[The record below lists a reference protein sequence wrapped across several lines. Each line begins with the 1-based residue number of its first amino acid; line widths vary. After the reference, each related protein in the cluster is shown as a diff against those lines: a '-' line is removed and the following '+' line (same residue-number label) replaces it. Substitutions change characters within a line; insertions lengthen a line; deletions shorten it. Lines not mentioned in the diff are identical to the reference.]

1 MKRHASAWLGFAAML
16 ASTQASG
23 AELAVREYRSAPR
36 FDWNY
41 SHRYGPAYNWPDGSI
56 ATPDR
61 VIMRPGLQPIGLYRG
76 HFPFCRY
83 ETATYRAQGGRS
95 PCY

>member
-1 MKRHASAWLGFAAML
+1 MNKITGLVIAITVMSTAQAL
-16 ASTQASG
+16 ASDWRAQ
-23 AELAVREYRSAPR
+23 SAPR
-36 FDWNY
+36 FGWNY

-56 ATPDR
+56 ATPDA
-61 VIMRPGLQPIGLYRG
+61 VIVRPGLQPIGLYRG
-76 HFPFCRY
+76 HFPYCMY

>member
-1 MKRHASAWLGFAAML
+1 MRIATTLVIAITVLSSAQTAL
-16 ASTQASG
+16 ASD
-23 AELAVREYRSAPR
+23 LRVRSAPR

-56 ATPDR
+56 ARPDA
-61 VIMRPGLQPIGLYRG
+61 VIVQPGLQPIGLYRG
-76 HFPFCRY
+76 HFPFCMY

>member
-1 MKRHASAWLGFAAML
+1 MKMTTALVIAIAVLSTAQTWASDLR
-16 ASTQASG
+16 
-23 AELAVREYRSAPR
+23 VRSVPR

-56 ATPDR
+56 ATPDA
-61 VIMRPGLQPIGLYRG
+61 VIVRPGLQPIGLYRG
-76 HFPFCRY
+76 HFPYCMY

>member
-1 MKRHASAWLGFAAML
+1 MKIAKAFVIAIAVLSNAQAVL
-16 ASTQASG
+16 ASDLRLRG
-23 AELAVREYRSAPR
+23 APR

-41 SHRYGPAYNWPDGSI
+41 SHRYGPAYNWPDGRV
-56 ATPDR
+56 ATPDA
-61 VIMRPGLQPIGLYRG
+61 VIVRPGLQPIGLYRG
-76 HFPFCRY
+76 HFPFCMY